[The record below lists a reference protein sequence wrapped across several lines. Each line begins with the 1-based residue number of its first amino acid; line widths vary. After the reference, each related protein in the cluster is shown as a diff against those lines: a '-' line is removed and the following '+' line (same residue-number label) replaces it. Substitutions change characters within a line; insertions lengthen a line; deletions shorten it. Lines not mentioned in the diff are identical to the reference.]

1 MVLLKILFFSPPPFF
16 LHFVIFY
23 VKFILSKKHRNDG
36 RCQPTARSSGTAH
49 LILHIFLNIPFF
61 FNSSPDEDYMA
72 LGFEP
77 ITMIILAVWQA
88 IPIRFLI
95 NSFLYVCPLIF
106 FLFSHLNTR
115 SVVDGYIG
123 LLLSMTL

>member
-1 MVLLKILFFSPPPFF
+1 MEGVSPLPGAVERHTLFLISFSIFFFSFF
-16 LHFVIFY
+16 Y
-23 VKFILSKKHRNDG
+23 
-36 RCQPTARSSGTAH
+36 
-49 LILHIFLNIPFF
+49 
-61 FNSSPDEDYMA
+61 SSPDEDYIA

>member
-1 MVLLKILFFSPPPFF
+1 MEGVSPLPGAVERHTLFFISFS
-16 LHFVIFY
+16 IF
-23 VKFILSKKHRNDG
+23 
-36 RCQPTARSSGTAH
+36 
-49 LILHIFLNIPFF
+49 PFF